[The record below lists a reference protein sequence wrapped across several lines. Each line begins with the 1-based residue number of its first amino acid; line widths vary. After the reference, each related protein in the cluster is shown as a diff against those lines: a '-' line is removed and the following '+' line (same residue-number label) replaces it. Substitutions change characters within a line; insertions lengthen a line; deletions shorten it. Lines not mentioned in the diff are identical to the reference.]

1 MRVLVV
7 DDDLALADVVAF
19 TMRRS
24 GFEVIMAHDGQVAI
38 ERWKEESPDLI
49 ILDLNL
55 PKIDGLKVCK
65 LIRDQADTPII
76 ILSVRGEEDDVVKGL
91 ELGADDYIVKP
102 FSPRQLVARAEALLR
117 RAKAQPVTSGPIHGG
132 DLILDI
138 SRKQVARN
146 DRLLAKLTR
155 LESRLLEILMVNQGQ
170 VLTAEVLIETV
181 WGPAGGD
188 RAMLKQLAY
197 RLRKKIELD
206 PSEPAYLITIPG
218 IGYSFSPQESSI
230 SP

>member
-1 MRVLVV
+1 MKILVV
-7 DDDLALADVVAF
+7 DDDLALADVLAF

-24 GFEVIMAHDGQVAI
+24 GFEVIMAHDGQVAM
-38 ERWKEESPDLI
+38 ERWKDESPDLI

-55 PKIDGLKVCK
+55 PKIDGLRVCK
-65 LIRDQADTPII
+65 LVRDQADTPII

-117 RAKAQPVTSGPIHGG
+117 RAKAQPVTSGPIRGG
-132 DLILDI
+132 DLTLDM
-138 SRKQVARN
+138 SRKEVARK
-146 DRLLAKLTR
+146 DELLARLTG
-155 LESRLLEILMVNQGQ
+155 LESKLLEILMLNRGQ
-170 VLTAEVLIETV
+170 VLPAEVLIQAV

-197 RLRKKIELD
+197 RLRKKIEVN
-206 PSEPAYLITIPG
+206 PSEPAYLITVPG
-218 IGYSFSPQESSI
+218 IGYSFSPQE
-230 SP
+230 